1 MTDVRNP
8 EDVVTAVIELQAR
21 LKDLEASLRVRV
33 ARRPTGDVEINLT
46 HEAKPDTL
54 FLQGQLVNRA
64 TYANLWQWVVDRG
77 LSPQVFG
84 AGNGTTTFQLPDFG
98 SRTLRG
104 TDPTNSLGA
113 YFGSATIPYAAM
125 PAHAHGTNNTGGHT
139 HGLVTD
145 NNGHHTR
152 HLNYQINMPPGT
164 GVPDI
169 WAGPSDYGSGGHT
182 HGATTSN
189 NGLHVHDLTIEGSG
203 APHVGPSYAVNF
215 LIWT

>member
-84 AGNGTTTFQLPDFG
+84 VGNGTTTFQLPDFG
-98 SRTLRG
+98 GRTLRG
-104 TDPTNSLGA
+104 TDPTNPLGS
-113 YFGSATIPYAAM
+113 YFGSAIIPYGAM
-125 PAHAHGTNNTGGHT
+125 PRHAHGTNNTGGHT

-145 NNGHHTR
+145 NDGYHD
-152 HLNYQINMPPGT
+152 QIAVPPGNT
-164 GVPDI
+164 GAQSV
-169 WAGPSDYGSGGHT
+169 WHGNGGGWSHN

-189 NGLHVHDLTIEGSG
+189 NGLHVHDLTLEGNG
-203 APHVGPSYAVNF
+203 DPHVGPSYAVNF